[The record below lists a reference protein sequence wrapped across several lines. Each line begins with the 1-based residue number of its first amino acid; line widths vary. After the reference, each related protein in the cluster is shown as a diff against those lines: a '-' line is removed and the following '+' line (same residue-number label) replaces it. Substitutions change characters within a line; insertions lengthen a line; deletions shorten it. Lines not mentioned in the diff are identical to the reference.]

1 MYGEIVSEGPIDG
14 DWRDI
19 LRTIAQRIRRACHQ
33 HPWFIDVLGGRPH
46 LGPNALTMLEAS
58 LAALN
63 EVAGFDDIDVG
74 MRAMG
79 TVNAY
84 VIGAVRNESSD
95 LKSGMNKAEWQ
106 NVWWPYL
113 DRVIATGRFPMLAK
127 VVRDASHPTPDIV
140 FDKGLETVLD
150 GLAAQL

>member
-1 MYGEIVSEGPIDG
+1 
-14 DWRDI
+14 
-19 LRTIAQRIRRACHQ
+19 
-33 HPWFIDVLGGRPH
+33 
-46 LGPNALTMLEAS
+46 MLEAS

-113 DRVIATGRFPMLAK
+113 ERVIATGRFPMLAK